1 MQPDVSFVIAAYN
14 AEATLDRAI
23 AGAIAQLGVTVEV
36 IVVDDQS
43 RDGTLDVARAYPQ
56 DIVKVVALPANRGPG
71 GARNAGLDLA
81 RGRWVAVL
89 DSDDA
94 VLPDRLATM
103 ISRAE
108 AAGAQIA
115 VDNVQVVRED
125 GTPDDT
131 MFPAGYLEGLREI
144 SLADYIAGN
153 LVFESRFNLG
163 YLKPIFQR
171 RFLDDNRLRYDEKL
185 RIGEDYI
192 LLASALASGGRCAV
206 EPSVGYVYH
215 IRTGSISRVLELR
228 HVEAMTRA
236 DAAFAAAYSMDSSA
250 KAAFARRGR
259 SLRKA
264 SSFLSLVQHIKA
276 RAPLKA
282 IGTALRDPAAIGHMS
297 MPIAV
302 RLRRVAAQ
310 IRRGG
315 GEMKHAGDFLEHDP
329 EKWEPVFGKDHA
341 PNNELAGDR

>member
-23 AGAIAQLGVTVEV
+23 ASAMAQRDVAIEI
-36 IVVDDQS
+36 IVVDDRS
-43 RDGTLDVARAYPQ
+43 RDRTLDIARAYPE

-94 VLPDRLATM
+94 ILPGRLAAM
-103 ISRAE
+103 IARAE
-108 AAGAQIA
+108 KAGAEIA

-125 GTPDDT
+125 GTPDDI
-131 MFPAGYLEGLREI
+131 MFPTSYLEELAEI

-153 LVFESRFNLG
+153 VVFESRFNLG
-163 YLKPIFQR
+163 YLKPIFR
-171 RFLDDNRLRYDEKL
+171 LGFLDENRLRYDEDL

-192 LLASALASGGRCAV
+192 LLASALAKGGRCVV
-206 EPSVGYVYH
+206 EPTVGYVYH
-215 IRTGSISRVLELR
+215 IRTGSISRVLELH
-228 HVEAMTRA
+228 HVEAMAKA
-236 DAAFAAAYSMDSSA
+236 DAAFAVAHFMDDGA

-264 SSFLSLVQHIKA
+264 ASFLSLVQHIKE

-282 IGTALRDPAAIGHMS
+282 IRTALSDPAAVRHMS

-310 IRRGG
+310 FAVGMGR
-315 GEMKHAGDFLEHDP
+315 
-329 EKWEPVFGKDHA
+329 
-341 PNNELAGDR
+341 

>member
-14 AEATLDRAI
+14 AEATLDRTI

-43 RDGTLDVARAYPQ
+43 RDGTLGVARAYPE
-56 DIVKVVALPANRGPG
+56 DIVKVVALPENRGPG
-71 GARNAGLDLA
+71 GARNAGLDFA

-94 VLPDRLATM
+94 VLPGRMAAM
-103 ISRAE
+103 IARAE
-108 AAGAQIA
+108 AAGAEIA

-131 MFPAGYLEGLREI
+131 MFPAGYLEASREI
-144 SLADYIAGN
+144 SLADYIDGN

-163 YLKPIFQR
+163 YLKPAFQR
-171 RFLDDNRLRYDEKL
+171 RFLDENRLRYDEKL

-192 LLASALASGGRCAV
+192 LLASALATGGRCAV
-206 EPSVGYVYH
+206 EPTVGYVYH
-215 IRTGSISRVLELR
+215 IRTGSISRVLELH
-228 HVEAMTRA
+228 HVEAMMRA
-236 DAAFAAAYSMDSSA
+236 DAAFAAAYPMDSGA
-250 KAAFARRGR
+250 QMAFARRSR

-264 SSFLSLVQHIKA
+264 ASFLSLVQHIKA

-310 IRRGG
+310 VRRRGG
-315 GEMKHAGDFLEHDP
+315 EMTHAADLI
-329 EKWEPVFGKDHA
+329 
-341 PNNELAGDR
+341 AGDR

>member
-23 AGAIAQLGVTVEV
+23 ASAMAQRGVSVEV
-36 IVVDDQS
+36 IVVDDRS
-43 RDGTLDVARAYPQ
+43 RDRTLEVARAYPEE
-56 DIVKVVALPANRGPG
+56 IVKVVALPANRGPG
-71 GARNAGLDLA
+71 GARNAGIDVA

-94 VLPDRLATM
+94 VLSGRIAAM
-103 ISRAE
+103 IARAE
-108 AAGAQIA
+108 HAGAEIA

-171 RFLDDNRLRYDEKL
+171 RFLHENRLRYDEQL

-192 LLASALASGGRCAV
+192 LLASALARGGRCVV
-206 EPSVGYVYH
+206 EPTTGYIYH
-215 IRTGSISRVLELR
+215 IRTGSISRVLELH
-228 HVEAMTRA
+228 HVEAMACA
-236 DAAFAAAYSMDSSA
+236 DAAFAASHAMDSEA
-250 KAAFARRGR
+250 QAAFARRSR

-264 SSFLSLVQHIKA
+264 ASFLSLVQHIKA

-282 IGTALRDPAAIGHMS
+282 IRTALRDPAAIKHLS

-302 RLRRVAAQ
+302 RLRRVTAQ
-310 IRRGG
+310 FAVG
-315 GEMKHAGDFLEHDP
+315 AG
-329 EKWEPVFGKDHA
+329 
-341 PNNELAGDR
+341 R

>member
-14 AEATLDRAI
+14 AEATVDRAI
-23 AGAIAQLGVTVEV
+23 AGAVAQRDVTVEIIV
-36 IVVDDQS
+36 IDDRS
-43 RDGTLDVARAYPQ
+43 RDRTLDVARAYPE
-56 DIVKVVALPANRGPG
+56 DVVKVVALPANRGPG

-94 VLPDRLATM
+94 VLPDRLAAM
-103 ISRAE
+103 IARAE
-108 AAGAQIA
+108 ATGAQIA

-125 GTPDDT
+125 GSPDDT
-131 MFPAGYLEGLREI
+131 MFPAGYLERLREI
-144 SLADYIAGN
+144 SLADYIEGN

-171 RFLDDNRLRYDEKL
+171 RFLNENRLRYDEKL

-192 LLASALASGGRCAV
+192 LLASALAKGGRCAV

-215 IRTGSISRVLELR
+215 IRSGSISRVLEL
-228 HVEAMTRA
+228 HHIEAMTKA
-236 DAAFAAAYSMDSSA
+236 DAAFAASHSMDGEA
-250 KAAFARRGR
+250 QAAFARRSR

-264 SSFLSLVQHIKA
+264 ASFLSLVQHIKA

-282 IGTALRDPAAIGHMS
+282 IRTALSDPAAVGHMS
-297 MPIAV
+297 MPIAI

-310 IRRGG
+310 FAVGTGR
-315 GEMKHAGDFLEHDP
+315 
-329 EKWEPVFGKDHA
+329 
-341 PNNELAGDR
+341 

>member
-23 AGAIAQLGVTVEV
+23 ASAMAQRDVAIEV
-36 IVVDDQS
+36 IVVDDRS
-43 RDGTLDVARAYPQ
+43 SDRTLDVARAYPR

-94 VLPDRLATM
+94 VLPGRLAAM
-103 ISRAE
+103 IARAE
-108 AAGAQIA
+108 KAGAEIA

-125 GTPDDT
+125 GTPEDI
-131 MFPAGYLEGLREI
+131 MFPTGYLEGLGEI
-144 SLADYIAGN
+144 SLTDYIAGN
-153 LVFESRFNLG
+153 IVFESRFNLG

-171 RFLDDNRLRYDEKL
+171 HFLDDNQLRYDEKL
-185 RIGEDYI
+185 SIGEDYI
-192 LLASALASGGRCAV
+192 LLASALAKGGRCVV
-206 EPSVGYVYH
+206 EPTVGYVYH
-215 IRTGSISRVLELR
+215 IRTGSISRVLELH
-228 HVEAMTRA
+228 HVEAMAEA
-236 DAAFAAAYSMDSSA
+236 DAAFAAAHFMDDGA

-264 SSFLSLVQHIKA
+264 ASFLSLVQHIKA

-282 IGTALRDPAAIGHMS
+282 IRTALSDPAAVRHMS

-310 IRRGG
+310 FAVGTGR
-315 GEMKHAGDFLEHDP
+315 
-329 EKWEPVFGKDHA
+329 
-341 PNNELAGDR
+341 

>member
-1 MQPDVSFVIAAYN
+1 VQPDVSFVIAAYN

-23 AGAIAQLGVTVEV
+23 ASAIAQRGVSVEV

-43 RDGTLDVARAYPQ
+43 RDGTLELARAYPQ
-56 DIVKVVALPANRGPG
+56 DVVKVVALPANRGPG

-94 VLPDRLATM
+94 VLPERLAAM
-103 ISRAE
+103 IARAE
-108 AAGAQIA
+108 AADAVIA

-125 GTPDDT
+125 GTPDDV

-171 RFLDDNRLRYDEKL
+171 RFLEENRLRYDEKL

-192 LLASALASGGRCAV
+192 LLASALARGGRCVV
-206 EPSVGYVYH
+206 EPSVGYIYH
-215 IRTGSISRVLELR
+215 IRTGSISRVLELH

-236 DAAFAAAYSMDSSA
+236 DAAFAAAHSMDDRA
-250 KAAFARRGR
+250 KAAFVLRGR

-264 SSFLSLVQHIKA
+264 ASFLSLVQHIKA

-282 IGTALRDPAAIGHMS
+282 IGAALRDPAAVRHMG
-297 MPIAV
+297 MPIAA
-302 RLRRVAAQ
+302 RLRRVTARFAVGVG
-310 IRRGG
+310 R
-315 GEMKHAGDFLEHDP
+315 
-329 EKWEPVFGKDHA
+329 
-341 PNNELAGDR
+341 

>member
-23 AGAIAQLGVTVEV
+23 ASAMAQRDVSVEV
-36 IVVDDQS
+36 IVVDDRS
-43 RDGTLDVARAYPQ
+43 GDRTLDVARAYPE
-56 DIVKVVALPANRGPG
+56 DIVKVVALPLNRGPG

-94 VLPDRLATM
+94 VLPGRLAAM
-103 ISRAE
+103 IARAE
-108 AAGAQIA
+108 RAGAEIA

-125 GTPDDT
+125 GTPDDI
-131 MFPAGYLEGLREI
+131 MFPTGYLEKLGEI

-153 LVFESRFNLG
+153 VVFESRFNLG

-171 RFLDDNRLRYDEKL
+171 RFLDENRLRYDEKL

-192 LLASALASGGRCAV
+192 LLASALAKGGRCVV
-206 EPSVGYVYH
+206 EPATGYVYH
-215 IRTGSISRVLELR
+215 IRTGSISRVLELH
-228 HVEAMTRA
+228 HVEAMAEA
-236 DAAFAAAYSMDSSA
+236 DAAFAAAHSMDESA
-250 KAAFARRGR
+250 KTAFARRGR

-264 SSFLSLVQHIKA
+264 ASFLSLVQHIKA

-282 IGTALRDPAAIGHMS
+282 IRTALSDPAAVRHMS

-302 RLRRVAAQ
+302 RLKRVAAQ
-310 IRRGG
+310 FAVGTGRWSMRADG
-315 GEMKHAGDFLEHDP
+315 
-329 EKWEPVFGKDHA
+329 
-341 PNNELAGDR
+341 

>member
-23 AGAIAQLGVTVEV
+23 ASAMAQRDVAIEI
-36 IVVDDQS
+36 IVVDDRS
-43 RDGTLDVARAYPQ
+43 RDRTLDIARAYPE

-94 VLPDRLATM
+94 ILPGRLAAM
-103 ISRAE
+103 IARAE
-108 AAGAQIA
+108 KAGAEIA

-125 GTPDDT
+125 GTPDDI
-131 MFPAGYLEGLREI
+131 MFPTSYLEELAEI

-153 LVFESRFNLG
+153 VVFESRFNLG
-163 YLKPIFQR
+163 YLKPIFR
-171 RFLDDNRLRYDEKL
+171 RGFLDENRLRYDEDL

-192 LLASALASGGRCAV
+192 LLASALAKGGRCVV
-206 EPSVGYVYH
+206 EPTVGYVYH
-215 IRTGSISRVLELR
+215 IRTGSISRVLELH
-228 HVEAMTRA
+228 HVEAMAKA
-236 DAAFAAAYSMDSSA
+236 DAAFAAAHFMDDGA

-264 SSFLSLVQHIKA
+264 ASFLSLVQHIKA

-282 IGTALRDPAAIGHMS
+282 IRTALSDPAAVRHMS

-302 RLRRVAAQ
+302 RLKRVAAQ
-310 IRRGG
+310 FAVGMGR
-315 GEMKHAGDFLEHDP
+315 
-329 EKWEPVFGKDHA
+329 
-341 PNNELAGDR
+341 